1 MARRSKVRRTV
12 RYTIY
17 GLLLAGF
24 VGAIALAS
32 QSKPVI
38 VDLAEV
44 TKGRVEVTVE
54 DAGRTRVTDR
64 YTVSAPMSGSLARIT
79 LSPGDAVEED
89 GIVAHLNAMETG
101 LLDPRSKSQAEASL
115 AAAVATQA
123 KLRAEV
129 SRAEASTQFAESER
143 ARIEALAASG
153 GMSQREADR
162 TRYEAQS
169 AREGL
174 ASARFSVR
182 VADHEVRLARAA
194 LTRGRVSEVL
204 PLRSPVDGVVLRVFE
219 ESAGVVQAG
228 QALLEIGDPS
238 RLEVVVDV
246 LTTEAV
252 SIKPGHP
259 AALVRWGGGDTLHG
273 RVRVIEP
280 SAFTKRSALG
290 VEEQRVNVI
299 IELLD
304 PPEARAGLADG
315 YRIEAKIEVAAA
327 EDVVRVP
334 ASALFRDGD
343 DWATYV
349 VRDGLASRAQVELG
363 LRGTDV
369 VEVRNGLSV
378 GDRVIVHPGSA
389 ISDGV
394 KVTDRR

>member
-12 RYTIY
+12 RYGIY
-17 GLLLAGF
+17 GLLFAGF
-24 VGAIALAS
+24 VGALALAS
-32 QSKPVI
+32 RSTPVI

-44 TKGRVEVTVE
+44 TRGRVEVIVE

-64 YTVSAPMSGSLARIT
+64 YTVSAPMSGSLARIS
-79 LSPGDAVEED
+79 LSPGDAVEEE
-89 GIVAHLNAMETG
+89 GVVAHLNAMETG
-101 LLDPRSKSQAEASL
+101 LLDPRSRAQSEASL
-115 AAAVATQA
+115 AAAIATQS

-129 SRAEASTQFAESER
+129 SRAEAGARFAESER
-143 ARIEALAASG
+143 ERIDALAASG

-162 TRYEAQS
+162 ARYEAQS
-169 AREGL
+169 AREAL
-174 ASARFSVR
+174 ASAGFSVR

-204 PLRSPVDGVVLRVFE
+204 QLRSPVDGVVLRVFE

-228 QALLEIGDPS
+228 QPLLEIGDPS

-252 SIKPGHP
+252 AVKPGQP

-290 VEEQRVNVI
+290 VEEQRVNVV

-304 PPEARAGLADG
+304 PPEARTGLADG
-315 YRIEAKIEVAAA
+315 YRVEAKIEVASAD
-327 EDVVRVP
+327 DVARLP

-343 DWATYV
+343 AWATYV
-349 VRDGLASRAQVELG
+349 VRDGVANTVHVELG

-369 VEVRNGLSV
+369 VEVRSGLAV
-378 GDRVIVHPGSA
+378 GEQVIVHPGSA
-389 ISDGV
+389 ISSGT
-394 KVTDRR
+394 KVTNRR